1 MTLTST
7 VKYEPIIKKIKD
19 ISPESVLKMVSN
31 VRREI
36 GELDPSFA
44 DVDLVRVVAVIEAG
58 KYEINGRITTNL
70 DLSSAKDIINI
81 YRNNS
86 EGGCKSCSDF
96 SSDIINNDRDTFF
109 YCEKKEH
116 YQRTPKVCGY
126 NIGFSP
132 ELKKYYETPCNSW
145 KPKFSLRLEELIR

>member
-44 DVDLVRVVAVIEAG
+44 D
-58 KYEINGRITTNL
+58 GRITTNL